1 MATFLKP
8 CWSSKTR
15 GGGQRHALD
24 NEEFIKKGNNLLN
37 WKIPKVPTSKIYK
50 TNPFNF
56 LSDPSIKTKEVEMAC
71 GNGTQAT
78 SLILETPF
86 MASLRSKRFYSMFNV
101 GMIQIGAKA
110 STKKIP
116 LNASITL
123 CVFDT
128 RTEKFEDSILGTVEA
143 RLCNGPLYFNVFP
156 NITMSSIHPKMFEAL
171 CLLVIVKGFEHL
183 PAGTKP
189 ISLTWRTCYKLQNSA
204 LAEALI
210 ESPHGRTVFFQTDF
224 DNSDVAVPKVSIWDD
239 VLCKVVDL
247 FQSEK

>member
-8 CWSSKTR
+8 CWSSKAR

-56 LSDPSIKTKEVEMAC
+56 LSDPSIKTKQVEMAC

-78 SLILETPF
+78 SLILESPF
-86 MASLRSKRFYSMFNV
+86 IASLRSKRFYSMFNV
-101 GMIQIGAKA
+101 GMIQIGAKTL
-110 STKKIP
+110 TKKIP
-116 LNASITL
+116 LNATITL

-128 RTEKFEDSILGTVEA
+128 RTEKFEDSILGMVEA
-143 RLCNGPLYFNVFP
+143 RLW
-156 NITMSSIHPKMFEAL
+156 
-171 CLLVIVKGFEHL
+171 
-183 PAGTKP
+183 TKP
-189 ISLTWRTCYKLQNSA
+189 IRLTWRTCYKLQNSA

-210 ESPHGRTVFFQTDF
+210 ESRHGRTVFFQTDF
-224 DNSDVAVPKVSIWDD
+224 ENSDVAVPKVSIWDD
-239 VLCKVVDL
+239 VLCKVLDL